1 MESPWGRRAVQTWS
15 FHLKSALPDGHSRT
29 QTSSTSSSPTSFSS
43 VSWTKK
49 ASPLSPSFMCRSTG
63 SPLISMS
70 TWQGAEAACPSE
82 PTHPSAYRK
91 ALPQGG
97 DGLGLLAGLTAT
109 QPLRQGT
116 SPSFPGK
123 HSPPWRRIG
132 SIWGIPSKNWQ
143 APLPAGG
150 VMEDLRSGDTREEA

>member
-1 MESPWGRRAVQTWS
+1 MESPCGRRTVQTWS
-15 FHLKSALPDGHSRT
+15 CHLKPALLGGHRRT

-43 VSWTKK
+43 NSWTKK

-70 TWQGAEAACPSE
+70 TWQGAEEACPSE

-97 DGLGLLAGLTAT
+97 DGLGLLRGLTAT
-109 QPLRQGT
+109 QFFWEAQSSLEEYGFLSGAFPPKISEHPFQQG
-116 SPSFPGK
+116 S
-123 HSPPWRRIG
+123 HSPQTKFFHRLWNL
-132 SIWGIPSKNWQ
+132 S
-143 APLPAGG
+143 
-150 VMEDLRSGDTREEA
+150 